1 MLLTVPDFHRETKK
15 TGMERSG
22 PTTSACPAGAAQ
34 AEHLLLLRKATA
46 AGLVLDTCTCWFV
59 SVCLSP
65 PTSGLAWR
73 GRRRGA
79 HCRPAGRG
87 VAFYASRR
95 RLRAWPGG
103 GGAHS
108 WTEVFLSTPLYTS
121 RRRLRA
127 WPGGVGG
134 GARNWTG
141 NSRSTPLVADFGP
154 GPNGAAGGAQLD
166 AEFAFHAPRRQLRA
180 WPAPLRC
187 ELNLLGRTCGAGKNI
202 CKNFKCNNK
211 EYTSYYFNIS
221 INRQTH

>member
-1 MLLTVPDFHRETKK
+1 
-15 TGMERSG
+15 MERSG
-22 PTTSACPAGAAQ
+22 STPSALRRASLPGGSGTGGAP
-34 AEHLLLLRKATA
+34 TA
-46 AGLVLDTCTCWFV
+46 AAESHRCWTGAGHMYVLVCIGLPFAADFG
-59 SVCLSP
+59 P
-65 PTSGLAWR
+65 GLERASE
-73 GRRRGA
+73 GRE
-79 HCRPAGRG
+79 AGRG